1 VTRWR
6 IVQTLIV
13 LAVLGVGAAIVV
25 AVPNLPER
33 GTAIPTARVT
43 KGTLNLTVHASGDL
57 RAGRTMTLTAPAV
70 GGMLRVVQMA
80 TTGSAVKKDDVI
92 VEFDPADQQF
102 AVNQA
107 KTEVEEASQEIV
119 KMKADAAAQAAQ
131 DQVALLT
138 ARFDVRRAELDV
150 TNNEF
155 VGSIDARKN
164 ELSLEEARRRL
175 AQLEEDVKSR
185 AATNEASLAVVQE
198 KRNKAMLAMQRAQS
212 VIESLQLKATM
223 DGIVMV
229 KENRDAMGGMMIWGM
244 SMPEYRAGDSV
255 WPGRPVVDLIENG
268 RMELRA
274 KVEENDRANLTEG
287 QASVIDIDTLP
298 GKRFKGRVGALS
310 AQATRAN
317 FWESPGA
324 TRQFDLS
331 FQFDELDPRMKA
343 GASARVTI
351 EGRQIA
357 DALTVPRQAVFQKA
371 GKTHVFLKVGERFEQ
386 REVKVVQRTES
397 RAALEGLPEGAE
409 IALIDPTVVRTPGS
423 SGTASPVLGSGAPR

>member
-1 VTRWR
+1 VTRRR
-6 IVQTLIV
+6 IVQALIV
-13 LAVLGVGAAIVV
+13 LAVIGVGAAIVV
-25 AVPNLPER
+25 AVPKLPER
-33 GTAIPTARVT
+33 GTTIPTARVT
-43 KGTLNLTVHASGDL
+43 KGPLNLTVHASGDL
-57 RAGRTMTLTAPAV
+57 RAGRTMTLVAPAV

-80 TTGSAVKKDDVI
+80 TTGVSVKKDDVI

-138 ARFDVRRAELDV
+138 ARFDVRRAELDA

-155 VGSIDARKN
+155 VGTIDARKN

-244 SMPEYRAGDSV
+244 PMPEYRAGDSV
-255 WPGRPVVDLIENG
+255 MPGRPVVDLIENG

-287 QASVIDIDTLP
+287 QASVIDIDTIP
-298 GKRFKGRVGALS
+298 GKQFKGKVGTLS

-324 TRQFDLS
+324 SRQFDLS

-357 DALTVPRQAVFQKA
+357 NALTVPRQAVFQKA
-371 GKTHVFLKVGERFEQ
+371 GKTHVFLKLGERFEQ
-386 REVKVVQRTES
+386 REVKVVERTES

-409 IALIDPTVVRTPGS
+409 IALIDPTVVRTPGAS
-423 SGTASPVLGSGAPR
+423 ASASPVLGGGAAK